1 MKKSE
6 DGFMSPRLGRGSQFC
21 KRLLAVLVSG
31 ILATTAWCASGTW
44 TDHYNTTWTFD
55 YSGADATITGA
66 ADYWPTVVVPEKVYV
81 GSSPYTVK
89 TVDAAKLQDNP
100 AALKLKFKSKN
111 GTFSGSFK
119 AYVDVNGKLKAT
131 TVAVSGVL
139 VNGVGYGTATIKKV
153 GSVPVTVE

>member
-1 MKKSE
+1 M
-6 DGFMSPRLGRGSQFC
+6 DIRLFGCGRDHHGRR
-21 KRLLAVLVSG
+21 RLL
-31 ILATTAWCASGTW
+31 
-44 TDHYNTTWTFD
+44 
-55 YSGADATITGA
+55 
-66 ADYWPTVVVPEKVYV
+66 
-81 GSSPYTVK
+81 